1 MLSRVPKVL
10 PRRTQYKALIFAM
23 APGIIILSARAEQ
36 QETNYVNASR
46 ASNIR
51 DKWISIIHRVD
62 YVSVCVF
69 YINLDSNLPSAI
81 CVRDLTIY
89 AKKKISNLSSI
100 QFRIALN
107 RIYRGYTR
115 DAVLIQ

>member
-23 APGIIILSARAEQ
+23 APRYNHPKCTSRTARNKLCQ
-36 QETNYVNASR
+36 CVASVEY
-46 ASNIR
+46 IR

-62 YVSVCVF
+62 YAFVCECVF

-89 AKKKISNLSSI
+89 AKKKNFKFVEHPISNCSQPNL
-100 QFRIALN
+100 
-107 RIYRGYTR
+107 
-115 DAVLIQ
+115 